1 VGVFHEPAEVDHQ
14 SEACVNRETC
24 VRILTTEPAM
34 RRFLQ
39 LDGDFTVSPAM
50 REAAEQFLESA
61 SMAMAK
67 ALRAAGATMPVPDL
81 GAVAELHTRLATS
94 MARVSTNVLDT
105 KDIDAVRRYAQQHLS
120 QLVFDQHP

>member
-1 VGVFHEPAEVDHQ
+1 VDVLHEPAEVDHQ

-24 VRILTTEPAM
+24 VRILTTEPTM

-39 LDGDFTVSPAM
+39 LDGDFTVSPGM
-50 REAAEQFLESA
+50 REEAEQFLESA

-81 GAVAELHTRLATS
+81 VAVAEVHIWLATS

-105 KDIDAVRRYAQQHLS
+105 KDIDAVPRYAQQHLS
-120 QLVFDQHP
+120 QLVF